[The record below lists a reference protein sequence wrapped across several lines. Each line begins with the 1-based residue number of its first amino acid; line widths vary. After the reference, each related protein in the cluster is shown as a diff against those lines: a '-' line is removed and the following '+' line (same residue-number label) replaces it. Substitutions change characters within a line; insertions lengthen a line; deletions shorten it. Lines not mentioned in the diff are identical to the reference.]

1 MSIGNSKEVN
11 INLAQFCARIE
22 TSGWLKIAKRF
33 VKVEAFLHYS
43 DEGRRV
49 YRVRR
54 DVLAPRDVRSK
65 LSRNGSSLRRP
76 LSARS
81 CPPATRHHDT
91 VGKGHSHWP
100 KCMKKRPWN
109 DLTCLGRCDTNMIDF
124 VCVTCPM
131 AMVKR
136 LFTIMDGI
144 VDVFIKFYLISYE
157 CF

>member
-33 VKVEAFLHYS
+33 VKVEAVLHYS

-81 CPPATRHHDT
+81 CPSATRHHDT
-91 VGKGHSHWP
+91 VGKGPFTSAKMHEKP
-100 KCMKKRPWN
+100 PLK
-109 DLTCLGRCDTNMIDF
+109 LLGLDDATQIGLILF
-124 VCVTCPM
+124 V
-131 AMVKR
+131 
-136 LFTIMDGI
+136 
-144 VDVFIKFYLISYE
+144 
-157 CF
+157 